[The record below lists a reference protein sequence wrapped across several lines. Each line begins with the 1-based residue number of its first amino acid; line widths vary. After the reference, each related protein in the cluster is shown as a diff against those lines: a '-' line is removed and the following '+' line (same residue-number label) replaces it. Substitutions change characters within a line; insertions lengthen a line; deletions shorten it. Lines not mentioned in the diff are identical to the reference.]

1 MLRRMRLRAPRRL
14 PWSLLL
20 VVPLLLAACGSGP
33 TTAQEKSITLYTCVS
48 DTTIQPILEKFH
60 ATHPGSEVK
69 LFRAPTGELNARV
82 ASDVRSGGLK
92 ADVVWA
98 CDPLTMQ
105 DYRDQQ
111 LVGGWLPEEAATV
124 PEQFRTADDVG
135 VAVLYLVAVHA
146 KGTAAPKTWSDLTK
160 PGYAPVAVPDPG
172 VAASALGA
180 LGYFSQADGYGLDFY
195 RKLQQQG
202 AKQVATPDNVT
213 TGVAQGQYK
222 SGITIANSAYLAQ
235 SKGSP
240 IEVTWPE
247 PGAVAIYGP
256 IALAR
261 HSADSSLAKDFISY
275 VISQDGQQDT
285 SRCGFLPDPPRRRWS
300 GDPDRRAYCIPRLEA
315 NRQHQGRFAQG
326 LPNDLR
332 QLSRCAGDRGRL
344 GAPSS
349 P

>member
-1 MLRRMRLRAPRRL
+1 MLRRMPLRAPRRL
-14 PWSLLL
+14 PWLLLL
-20 VVPLLLAACGSGP
+20 VVPLLLAACSSGP
-33 TTAQEKSITLYTCVS
+33 GTSQKQSIILYTCVN
-48 DTTIQPILEKFH
+48 DTTIQPILQKFQ
-60 ATHPGSEVK
+60 AAHPGQEVK

-92 ADVVWA
+92 ADVIWA

-160 PGYAPVAVPDPG
+160 PAYAPVAVPDPG

-180 LGYFSQADGYGLDFY
+180 LGYFSQTDGYGIDFY

-202 AKQVATPDNVT
+202 AKQVSTPDNVT
-213 TGVAQGQYK
+213 TGVAQGQYEA
-222 SGITIANSAYLAQ
+222 GLTIANSAYLAQ
-235 SKGSP
+235 NKGSP

-275 VISQDGQQDT
+275 VVSQDGQQALADAGSYPT
-285 SRCGFLPDPPRRRWS
+285 RPAVSGPKIPADAPIVYPDWLR
-300 GDPDRRAYCIPRLEA
+300 IA
-315 NRQHQGRFAQG
+315 NTKDILLKDYQPIFG
-326 LPNDLR
+326 N
-332 QLSRCAGDRGRL
+332 
-344 GAPSS
+344 
-349 P
+349 

>member
-1 MLRRMRLRAPRRL
+1 MVGPDQAWVRPGGGPRSRR
-14 PWSLLL
+14 
-20 VVPLLLAACGSGP
+20 
-33 TTAQEKSITLYTCVS
+33 
-48 DTTIQPILEKFH
+48 
-60 ATHPGSEVK
+60 
-69 LFRAPTGELNARV
+69 
-82 ASDVRSGGLK
+82 
-92 ADVVWA
+92 
-98 CDPLTMQ
+98 
-105 DYRDQQ
+105 
-111 LVGGWLPEEAATV
+111 
-124 PEQFRTADDVG
+124 
-135 VAVLYLVAVHA
+135 
-146 KGTAAPKTWSDLTK
+146 
-160 PGYAPVAVPDPG
+160 

-275 VISQDGQQDT
+275 VISQDGQQAGG
-285 SRCGFLPDPPRRRWS
+285 CGFLPDPPRRRWS
-300 GDPDRRAYCIPRLEA
+300 GDPDRRAY
-315 NRQHQGRFAQG
+315 
-326 LPNDLR
+326 
-332 QLSRCAGDRGRL
+332 
-344 GAPSS
+344 
-349 P
+349 

>member
-1 MLRRMRLRAPRRL
+1 MRLRASRRL
-14 PWSLLL
+14 PWCLLL
-20 VVPLLLAACGSGP
+20 VVPLLLAACSSAP
-33 TTAQEKSITLYTCVS
+33 TAAQRQSITLYTCVS

-60 ATHPGSEVK
+60 AAHPDSEVK

-82 ASDVRSGGLK
+82 ASDVRAGGLK

-111 LVGGWLPEEAATV
+111 LVGGWLPDEAPTV
-124 PEQFRTADDVG
+124 PEQFRTADEVG
-135 VAVLYLVAVHA
+135 AAVLYLVAIHA

-160 PGYAPVAVPDPG
+160 SAYTPVAVPDPG

-180 LGYFSQADGYGLDFY
+180 LGYFSQAEGYGLDFY

-202 AKQVATPDNVT
+202 AKQVSTPDNVT

-222 SGITIANSAYLAQ
+222 SGLTIANSAYLAQ
-235 SKGSP
+235 GKGSP

-261 HSADSSLAKDFISY
+261 HSADSSLAKDFVSY
-275 VISQDGQQDT
+275 VISQDGQQVLAGAGSYPT
-285 SRCGFLPDPPRRRWS
+285 RPGVSGPDIPSDAPIAS
-300 GDPDRRAYCIPRLEA
+300 PDWKRIAKTKDVLLKDYQAIFG
-315 NRQHQGRFAQG
+315 N
-326 LPNDLR
+326 
-332 QLSRCAGDRGRL
+332 
-344 GAPSS
+344 
-349 P
+349 